1 MNRTTKAQLQSE
13 LQIADAKIERLS
25 RSLVK
30 MREIVSVQKCLN
42 EAREVLAANPK
53 LQGAELLAAF
63 ISRVWWIDVE
73 PEQLKLG
80 RGETTTSLP
89 PLSPQG

>member
-13 LQIADAKIERLS
+13 LQIADAKIELLS

-30 MREIVSVQKCLN
+30 MREIVSVQKCLS
-42 EAREVLAANPK
+42 EAREVLAANPE

-63 ISRVWWIDVE
+63 IGRVWWIDVKAKDLNNE
-73 PEQLKLG
+73 H
-80 RGETTTSLP
+80 
-89 PLSPQG
+89 